1 MSFQVSYTF
10 LALNKFSA
18 TARRIKRDT
27 VDLKNKIRDQG
38 RAAVE
43 ATAGWRKFNQAV
55 SNAGKRMTLF
65 ASVPIAFGF
74 KKMIDMASDA
84 TETANKFKEV
94 FKGIESERGQ
104 AVAGLANDFK
114 LANSTSQELLSNT
127 GDLLV
132 GLGLN
137 REEALKLS
145 DSVVRLSAD
154 VASFKNVQGGT
165 ERAAI
170 SLTKAL
176 LGERDMLKETFKT
189 AVLEEEVKKRAVQIA
204 TKRRGL
210 TEQQAK
216 ALATL
221 AIVTERNKDAVGD
234 FSRTQ
239 DQYANQTRI
248 NQELTKQ
255 MAESFGKLLL
265 PVAIKVRKGLI
276 SLTEKINNLSPRIKK
291 IILIVLAVIAVMG
304 PLLLI
309 ISTLSTA
316 FVGLTIA
323 AGALGVSISAML
335 LPILAIGAG
344 IAIVIAVIMNLDKLK
359 KKFSEM
365 SPKAKAALTI
375 AFFPLILAI
384 KAMKTVWNLMA
395 KLKPVFVDIASKI
408 KDLFDKIT
416 SIPAISGMLKKI
428 GDFGG
433 EMLFGSKIDVG
444 GDISKTSQNETEIN
458 VNVKGEPGTVA
469 SAAAK
474 NKSGNANVG
483 LNFLEAYY

>member
-1 MSFQVSYTF
+1 MTFQVSYTF

-27 VDLKNKIRDQG
+27 VALTNKIKQQH
-38 RAAVE
+38 AASMK
-43 ATAGWRKFNQAV
+43 ATEGWRSFNRSV
-55 SNAGKRMTLF
+55 VDAGKKMTLF
-65 ASVPIAFGF
+65 ASLPIAFGF

-84 TETANKFKEV
+84 TETANKFAEV
-94 FKGIESERGQ
+94 FKGIQNERGQ
-104 AVAGLANDFK
+104 AVAGLAKDFK
-114 LANSTSQELLSNT
+114 LASSTSQELLSNT

-137 REEALKLS
+137 RKEALKLS
-145 DSVVRLSAD
+145 EGVVRLSAD

-176 LGERDMLKETFKT
+176 LGEREMLKETFKT
-189 AVLEEEVKKRAVQIA
+189 AVLEEEVKKRAVKIA
-204 TKRRGL
+204 SKRRGL

-221 AIVTERNKDAVGD
+221 AIVTERNKDAIGD
-234 FSRTQ
+234 FARTQ

-248 NQELTKQ
+248 NQELTKE

-265 PVAIKVRKGLI
+265 PVAIKVRKSLI
-276 SLTEKINNLSPRIKK
+276 SITEKINNLSPGVKK
-291 IILIVLAVIAVMG
+291 VILIILAVIAVVG

-309 ISTLSTA
+309 LGALSSA
-316 FVGLTIA
+316 FVGLTLA
-323 AGALGVSISAML
+323 AGALGVTVSALL

-344 IAIVIAVIMNLDKLK
+344 IAIIIAVVMNLDKLK

-375 AFFPLILAI
+375 AFFPLIMAI
-384 KAMKTVWNLMA
+384 KAMKTIWGLMS
-395 KLKPVFVDIASKI
+395 KLKPVFVEIASKV

-416 SIPAISGMLKKI
+416 SIPAISGILKKI

-433 EMLFGSKIDVG
+433 DMLFGSKIDVG

-469 SAAAK
+469 NAGAR
-474 NKSGNANVG
+474 NKSGNANIG
-483 LNFLEAYY
+483 LNVLEAY